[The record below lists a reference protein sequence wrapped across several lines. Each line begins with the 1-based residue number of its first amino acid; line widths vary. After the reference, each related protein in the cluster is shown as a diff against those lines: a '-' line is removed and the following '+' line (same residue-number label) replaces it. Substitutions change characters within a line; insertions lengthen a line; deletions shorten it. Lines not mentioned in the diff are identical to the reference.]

1 MDISATAAS
10 NLTVNFV
17 YLSLASPQLSGSV
30 ILKRLSILIEFLA
43 IWESE
48 TKPLK
53 GPKTREHAVLLLI
66 LQITVI

>member
-43 IWESE
+43 IWESK

-53 GPKTREHAVLLLI
+53 GPKTREHAVLWLI